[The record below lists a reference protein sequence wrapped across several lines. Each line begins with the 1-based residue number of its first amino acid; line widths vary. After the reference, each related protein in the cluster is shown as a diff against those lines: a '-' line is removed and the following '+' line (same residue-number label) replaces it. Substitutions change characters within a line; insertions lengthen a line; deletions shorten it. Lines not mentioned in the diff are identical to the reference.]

1 MEQFQT
7 TLKKI
12 PGEGYIADFLT
23 SNNDLS
29 GRMLQHPLYLL
40 VFVLVF

>member
-1 MEQFQT
+1 MEQFKA
-7 TLKKI
+7 TLKKFA
-12 PGEGYIADFLT
+12 GEGYISDFLT

-29 GRMLQHPLYLL
+29 ERLLQHPLYLL